1 MEEAKIRKSQ
11 NILICSGQAVILFG
25 IWSIIRMFLLI
36 YLDPLQF
43 EEMVRYSSDIPH
55 NVFRAFIYAGVGT
68 ALLADLILRLFM
80 GLSAIREGKSGIP
93 GKRFY
98 LIVVSLYLALS
109 LFADGYSILSSFG
122 ERFDIRTL
130 ASAIIDISSCT
141 ALAEIIVSSEKLR
154 EATGKTKRTGGR
166 HAA

>member
-43 EEMVRYSSDIPH
+43 EEMIRYSSDIPH
-55 NVFRAFIYAGVGT
+55 NVFRAFILAGVGT

-122 ERFDIRTL
+122 ERFDIGTL

-154 EATGKTKRTGGR
+154 EATGKIKQTGGR